1 MGTYVEDYLESIYM
15 LPSEIKRNFELMRDL
30 DKTSYPLLED
40 LKSEQKAY
48 LIESRKKIVAR
59 CNDTTRGEPTEE
71 ELQELIGAKEQVER
85 LKMKHD
91 LVVQK
96 LDEKVAIAAQSYD
109 IIDHHIRRLDRE
121 LESYAALL
129 RANGEYQE
137 DSRPQRKKQKT
148 SAATTTVHQLHYT
161 SQSPATPHVT
171 SIRSKQNT
179 IGAVT
184 AGMKDKSTIPVVSK
198 ASSAGSAL
206 SRKKSVAET
215 TVAMPQVA
223 TDQVLLASE
232 DLPIDPNE
240 PIYCSCR
247 RVSFGQ
253 MVGCDNDDCKYEW
266 FHFSCVGLTDQPA
279 GKWYCHDCK
288 TQLGIK

>member
-1 MGTYVEDYLESIYM
+1 MRTYVED
-15 LPSEIKRNFELMRDL
+15 F
-30 DKTSYPLLED
+30 
-40 LKSEQKAY
+40 
-48 LIESRKKIVAR
+48 AR
-59 CNDTTRGEPTEE
+59 CNDTTKGEPTEE
-71 ELQELIGAKEQVER
+71 ELQELI
-85 LKMKHD
+85 
-91 LVVQK
+91 
-96 LDEKVAIAAQSYD
+96 
-109 IIDHHIRRLDRE
+109 
-121 LESYAALL
+121 ESYAALL

-161 SQSPATPHVT
+161 SQSPATPYVT

-179 IGAVT
+179 SGAVS

-206 SRKKSVAET
+206 SRKKSIADT

-223 TDQVLLASE
+223 TDQ
-232 DLPIDPNE
+232 
-240 PIYCSCR
+240 
-247 RVSFGQ
+247 
-253 MVGCDNDDCKYEW
+253 YEW